1 MTQPEFNELM
11 HINFY
16 DDVKLLKEPLGV
28 VLIMAPYNYPI
39 KLTTYPAHGAIAAGN
54 CVIMKPSHLA
64 PKSAALLAKLIPKYL
79 DPVRTCKSNLKHT
92 LITYT

>member
-1 MTQPEFNELM
+1 M

-16 DDVKLLKEPLGV
+16 DGIQVLKEPLGV

-54 CVIMKPSHLA
+54 CVIMKPSHLV

-79 DPVRTCKSNLKHT
+79 DPVRANHN
-92 LITYT
+92 